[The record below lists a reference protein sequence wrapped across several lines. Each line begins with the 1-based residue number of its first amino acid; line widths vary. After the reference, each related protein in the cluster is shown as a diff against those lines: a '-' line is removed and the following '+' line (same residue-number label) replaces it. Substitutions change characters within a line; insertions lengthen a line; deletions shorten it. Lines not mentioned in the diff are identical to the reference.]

1 MTKGSRLHENWVPS
15 TDDVA
20 YGRSLGL
27 SEQAINGCAED
38 MRLWAGANANRA
50 VARKL
55 DWSKAFKGWLRRT
68 AARQPWLKPPDHP
81 LLPFGKKPVDN
92 PVLQNEPAPISDE
105 MRDKVQAKMVEL
117 GAYLRRASKISP
129 KPPARA
135 VFRRPSYEE
144 LREKYGKKEES
155 C

>member
-50 VARKL
+50 IARKL
-55 DWSKAFKGWLRRT
+55 DWSKAFKGWLRRV
-68 AARQPWLKPPDHP
+68 ASRQPWLKPQDP

-92 PVLQNEPAPISDE
+92 HPLKDEPAPISDE
-105 MRDKVQAKMVEL
+105 MRDKVAGMMVDL
-117 GAYLRRASKISP
+117 GAYLRRASKMSP

-135 VFRRPSYEE
+135 VFKRPSYEE
-144 LREKYGKKEES
+144 LREKYGKKVES
-155 C
+155 